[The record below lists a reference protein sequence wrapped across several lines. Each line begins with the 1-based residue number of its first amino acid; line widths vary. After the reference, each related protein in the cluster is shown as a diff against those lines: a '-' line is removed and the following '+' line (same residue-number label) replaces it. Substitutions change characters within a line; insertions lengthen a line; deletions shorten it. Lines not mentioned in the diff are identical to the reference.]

1 MNIYEALEKL
11 DGFYDMLVNTGI
23 CTDEEL
29 ELMGEIEDVIYQFA
43 KKYEPEVED
52 LPV

>member
-11 DGFYDMLVNTGI
+11 SGFYDMLAITGI

-29 ELMGEIEDVIYQFA
+29 ELMNEIEDVIYQFA

-52 LPV
+52 LPI

>member
-29 ELMGEIEDVIYQFA
+29 ELMGEIEDAIYQFA

-52 LPV
+52 LSI

>member
-11 DGFYDMLVNTGI
+11 GGFYDMLVNTGI

-29 ELMGEIEDVIYQFA
+29 ELMDKIEDVIYQFA
-43 KKYEPEVED
+43 KKYEPET
-52 LPV
+52 